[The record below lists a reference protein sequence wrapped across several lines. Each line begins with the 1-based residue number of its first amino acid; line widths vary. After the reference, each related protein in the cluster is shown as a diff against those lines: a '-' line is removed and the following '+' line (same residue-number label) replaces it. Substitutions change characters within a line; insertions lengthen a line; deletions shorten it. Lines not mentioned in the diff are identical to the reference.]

1 MAVGKKVSFDYD
13 GVLTNPK
20 VADVFDRWKA
30 TGDKMYIV
38 TARPDAWMAPVYQF
52 AREHGIPRSQV
63 INTSGADKWHTI
75 LKLGI
80 DKHVDNNVHQQALIR
95 KNTSAATWSVTDV
108 LKS

>member
-38 TARPDAWMAPVYQF
+38 TARQNYMMQPVYDW
-52 AREHGIPRSQV
+52 AKEHGIPRSQV
-63 INTSGADKWHTI
+63 INTNGADKWHTI
-75 LKLGI
+75 QKLGI
-80 DKHVDNNVHQQALIR
+80 DKHVDNNPHQLALIR
-95 KNTSAATWSVTDV
+95 HNTSAATWSVSDV
-108 LKS
+108 LHS